1 MHCHGDGDGE
11 VFSACRYFFVGQAA
25 AEAAS
30 AADIALDG
38 GRNARPPALNTMP
51 TFLITSISSF
61 FGVITNGPEGIMPAF
76 KDSIS
81 EEDRWN
87 ILNFLRHQFGQPLAE
102 R

>member
-1 MHCHGDGDGE
+1 
-11 VFSACRYFFVGQAA
+11 
-25 AEAAS
+25 
-30 AADIALDG
+30 
-38 GRNARPPALNTMP
+38 
-51 TFLITSISSF
+51 
-61 FGVITNGPEGIMPAF
+61 MPAF

>member
-11 VFSACRYFFVGQAA
+11 VFSACRYFFAGQAA

-38 GRNARPPALNTMP
+38 GAECPATGAEHDADIP
-51 TFLITSISSF
+51 YHVDQFF